1 MNKYLLLFAVFVTLS
16 VVIIFRENKTNM
28 KGKIND
34 SFFKKSEEQNLN
46 FLWSKGLEK
55 KNEYM
60 LEKTDNT
67 VGGDIISK
75 QLKNEIV
82 WIRLGSMEKEKNCDL
97 DVFSNLLDQINHKI
111 ILVTSDGDKSIPS
124 DLKKETFEKIIN
136 HKKIK
141 NWYTQNYDGSYS
153 GEKLKHYPI
162 GFDLHTE
169 RTFFGVMLPFLP
181 KKSVTEKI
189 NTLLYLRKKYK
200 NKKDKIF
207 CDVHLSCNEKFNN
220 ERKKVKD
227 ILEKEKHLE
236 FLKLRTNQNNIWEKY
251 ANHKFT
257 ISTHGN
263 GLDCHRTWEIMFLG
277 SIVITKTS
285 SLDKMFEGLP
295 VIIVDDWDECKS
307 IENLKI
313 WDKIYSPLT
322 KSENINK
329 YFLYETW
336 IK

>member
-1 MNKYLLLFAVFVTLS
+1 MNKYLILFTVFVTIS
-16 VVIIFRENKTNM
+16 VVIIFRKNKTNM

-34 SFFKKSEEQNLN
+34 VFFKKSEEQNLN

-60 LEKTDNT
+60 LEKTENLVDRN
-67 VGGDIISK
+67 IISK
-75 QLKNEIV
+75 QLKNKIV
-82 WIRLGSMEKEKNCDL
+82 WIRLGSMKKEKKCDL
-97 DVFSNLLDQINHKI
+97 DVFSNLLDQINHEI
-111 ILVTSDGDKSIPS
+111 ILVTSDGDKSVPS
-124 DLKKETFEKIIN
+124 DLKHETFKKIIN

-141 NWYTQNYDGSYS
+141 SWYTQNYDGTYN

-162 GFDLHTE
+162 GFDLHTK
-169 RTFFGVMLPFLP
+169 RDFFGINLPFFS
-181 KKSVTEKI
+181 KNSVTEKI
-189 NTLLYLRKKYK
+189 NTLLYLREKYK
-200 NKKDKIF
+200 IKKDKIF

-227 ILEKEKHLE
+227 ILKKENHLE
-236 FLKLRTNQNNIWEKY
+236 FLNSRTDQNNIWRRY

-263 GLDCHRTWEIMFLG
+263 GLDCHRTWEIIFLG
-277 SIVITKTS
+277 GIVITKKS

-295 VIIVDDWDECKS
+295 VAIVDDWNECKN